1 MNSSSKDAVSRK
13 GKSLAPVSSA
23 KNISRDVENFKE
35 NVMIIPCYKSKE
47 QVRTFLMVKTN
58 IKCNLL
64 FSFLIFI
71 ENIC

>member
-35 NVMIIPCYKSKE
+35 NVMIIPKQYKMQSFVFFFNVYLKY
-47 QVRTFLMVKTN
+47 
-58 IKCNLL
+58 LL
-64 FSFLIFI
+64 D
-71 ENIC
+71 C

>member
-47 QVRTFLMVKTN
+47 QVRTFFMVKT
-58 IKCNLL
+58 I
-64 FSFLIFI
+64 
-71 ENIC
+71 